1 MRVRVRVRYAR
12 ATMPIPI
19 TDPDDPRIEAYRF
32 VRERDLAGRGDRF
45 VVEGEVV
52 LRLFL
57 ARSRFAVE
65 LVLIADN
72 RVEGLDEVLAPLP
85 QSVPVYSASRSVM
98 DAIVGFPIH
107 RGILAIGQRGA
118 PLAAGKLIEGL
129 PDRALVVG
137 LIGLANHDNVGGV
150 FRNAAAFGADAVLL
164 DAKTCDPLYR
174 KAVRV
179 SVGASLVVPFAR
191 LETPTEIVELLRRAN
206 FDILALSPAGREP
219 LSRASR
225 KPRAAILLGTEGQG
239 LPQDVLADART
250 ISIPMSGGFNSL
262 NVATTSGIV
271 LHHLARAFSSS

>member
-32 VRERDLAGRGDRF
+32 VRERDVAGRGDRF

-65 LVLIADN
+65 SVLIADN

-107 RGILAIGQRGA
+107 RGILAIGRRGA
-118 PLAAGKLIEGL
+118 PLRQE
-129 PDRALVVG
+129 
-137 LIGLANHDNVGGV
+137 
-150 FRNAAAFGADAVLL
+150 
-164 DAKTCDPLYR
+164 
-174 KAVRV
+174 
-179 SVGASLVVPFAR
+179 
-191 LETPTEIVELLRRAN
+191 
-206 FDILALSPAGREP
+206 
-219 LSRASR
+219 
-225 KPRAAILLGTEGQG
+225 
-239 LPQDVLADART
+239 
-250 ISIPMSGGFNSL
+250 
-262 NVATTSGIV
+262 
-271 LHHLARAFSSS
+271 SSSKDCPIAPSSSG